1 MNNRITKA
9 QAHAFAYDIK
19 PHIKDFVDSHKAE
32 YEQWLSDNKDWLIEI
47 GEYPADISIA
57 VWLQRSTYMN
67 KKIEN
72 INHNTAYEQLTLEM
86 FIQEAERNTEY
97 TIPPENKNVE
107 TTLADT
113 AELTD
118 KV

>member
-1 MNNRITKA
+1 
-9 QAHAFAYDIK
+9 
-19 PHIKDFVDSHKAE
+19 
-32 YEQWLSDNKDWLIEI
+32 
-47 GEYPADISIA
+47 
-57 VWLQRSTYMN
+57 MN

>member
-1 MNNRITKA
+1 MKKKPDFSNPDT
-9 QAHAFAYDIK
+9 AF
-19 PHIKDFVDSHKAE
+19 
-32 YEQWLSDNKDWLIEI
+32 
-47 GEYPADISIA
+47 
-57 VWLQRSTYMN
+57 
-67 KKIEN
+67 
-72 INHNTAYEQLTLEM
+72 EQLTLEM
-86 FIQEAERNTEY
+86 FIQEAECNTEY